1 MKTFYRIVFGL
12 ALIANLSTVEAQ
24 STNGESWQNTPPWRF
39 AGLRV
44 TPEIE
49 SELAA
54 IPLLRISPASQATVL
69 PVGVDN
75 SKREWFRGI
84 FLQTDGCCGQAAGV
98 GYAFTYEVNRK
109 RLQAANVETHQYPT
123 HFTYN
128 FLNEEDTARSSWP
141 HHGWE
146 VIKQMGVPSVDDYGG
161 MFKNYYLPNRIN
173 VWETGYNHYYHALSN
188 KVALSY
194 NKEIVHNSTDIDDVK
209 HWLNDHGNGESSGG
223 VAVFCANI
231 FDYTFATLP
240 VESDSAGQ
248 WVVTG
253 WGDGGLHAMTI
264 VGYDDNIMYDFNG
277 DGQFTNEGSI
287 SNWERGA
294 FIVANSWGTGSWGTG
309 IAGGHFEHNDGFLYV
324 PYRLVAGF
332 HNNEVYCLNV
342 TGFYTPEIV
351 LKVRVKHP
359 SRMHL
364 SFYADYDI
372 DATQSGLLADSAF
385 SALNW
390 HKLNIPMFR
399 DLDMTGLQNNNP
411 IEFGLDFGQFFQDQL
426 NNNEIGKVFFVVRE
440 TGDAS
445 GTGIYDGEISYFSLF
460 DYRWNET
467 FEVPYQGNLIEY
479 MVNNGDTR
487 LGINYHLLPFEEEI
501 TSDFSM
507 STDRVARRTV
517 TVDNGTFTINNGV
530 KLDMYGTDDYD
541 CNLVLNTGT
550 NLVIG
555 DNAVITA
562 KRGNCLIDISG
573 EVQVGNNVRFVAE
586 YGATLLV
593 RVNQGRI
600 FHINNC
606 RFENASLL
614 AEATKSISDAAV
626 SSYIPE
632 ISVTNCKFTANSW
645 NKEFAIKVDGY
656 TNVTIMDDTI
666 CGLGNHGTR
675 HYNDGIILQNSGNL
689 ANNSRVMR
697 NVISGCT
704 GYGLTLLAGRV
715 NVLRNHITACAKG
728 VCLLNNSTVNRFR
741 GNCAALSAEQTQY
754 IHDND
759 ITEVFVARGSVPQ
772 EFRFNHIT
780 NSNNAYFVQYDGN
793 YDRGTQT
800 ILDLEYN
807 NWGINE
813 GLDARFNAV
822 NMGTSSVVFDYMPK
836 WNWGVCLDNYAESI
850 AMEQMGDSLW
860 SNGFYTSAKLS
871 YKEILELF
879 PTSISADNAMKKL
892 FLIECFSGQ
901 DFASLQNYYRTNS
914 TIQNNDDLKKLASY
928 LSNKCDE
935 EMKNYDAA
943 IAWYE
948 NIISDTTSSIN
959 DSIFATIDLGFLYLV
974 MQNEGNKA
982 MGKMKEFIP
991 KSVEAYSKQT
1001 NYALHQLRFDE
1012 KNESQE
1018 NNERLLEGKNCLVGI
1033 CPNPAND
1040 IVRVTGKQLERI
1052 EIINVMG
1059 QRIISHYVGGEDS
1072 IYIDLGNVP
1081 SGIYF
1086 ISVMD
1091 KVGNSC
1097 VKRLIKR

>member
-24 STNGESWQNTPPWRF
+24 NTNGGSGQNADTICF
-39 AGLRV
+39 GGLKV
-44 TPEIE
+44 TPKIE
-49 SELAA
+49 AELAA
-54 IPLLRISPASQATVL
+54 IPLLSISPASRAMLL
-69 PVGVDN
+69 PDGVDN
-75 SKREWFRGI
+75 SKQDWFRGI
-84 FLQTDGCCGQAAGV
+84 FNQMDGCCGQAAGV
-98 GYAFTYEVNRK
+98 GYTFTYEVNRI
-109 RLQAANVETHQYPT
+109 RGLEANVPTHQYPT

-128 FLNEEDTARSSWP
+128 FLNEEYEERGSWP
-141 HHGWE
+141 HEGWD
-146 VIKQMGVPSVDDYGG
+146 VIKEMGVPSVDDYGG
-161 MFKNYYLPNRIN
+161 MYKNYLLPDRIN
-173 VWETGYNHYYHALSN
+173 VWETGYDHYYHALSN
-188 KVALSY
+188 KVVLSY
-194 NKEIVHNSTDIDDVK
+194 EKEILTNGEKIEKIKRWLHN
-209 HWLNDHGNGESSGG
+209 HGNGELSGG
-223 VAVFCANI
+223 LAVFCANVFNYI
-231 FDYTFATLP
+231 SDILP
-240 VESDSAGQ
+240 PESDSATQ

-253 WGDGGLHAMTI
+253 WGNETGGLHAMTI
-264 VGYDDNIMYDFNG
+264 VGYNDNIMYDFNH
-277 DGQFTNEGSI
+277 DGQFTNEGNI
-287 SNWERGA
+287 DNWERGA
-294 FIVANSWGTGSWGTG
+294 FIVVNSWGTNDTWW
-309 IAGGHFEHNDGFLYV
+309 HNSQHLHHNQGYLYV

-332 HNNEVYCLNV
+332 HGREVYCMTV
-342 TGFYTPEIV
+342 TDTYNPEIV
-351 LKVRVKHP
+351 LKARVQHP
-359 SRMHL
+359 SRLHVT
-364 SFYADYDI
+364 FYADYDT
-372 DATQSGLLADSAF
+372 DASQPGLSADRPY

-390 HKLNIPMFR
+390 PKLNAFNNLSMR
-399 DLDMTGLQNNNP
+399 GLQNNNSP
-411 IEFGLDFGQFFQDQL
+411 IELGLDFGQFFKEQL
-426 NNNEIGKVFFVVRE
+426 DNGGIGKVFFVVKER
-440 TGDAS
+440 GDAS
-445 GTGIYDGEISYFSLF
+445 GNGIYDGEVTNFSLV
-460 DYRWNET
+460 DYRWNEI
-467 FEVPYQGNLIEY
+467 FELPYPEERVSIE
-479 MVNNGDTR
+479 NNGDTR

-593 RVNQGRI
+593 RVNHGRI
-600 FHINNC
+600 LHLNNC

-675 HYNDGIILQNSGNL
+675 HYNDGIIIQNSGNL

-836 WNWGVCLDNYAESI
+836 WNWGVCLDYYAESI

-871 YKEILELF
+871 YKEIVELF
-879 PTSISADNAMKKL
+879 PTAISADNAMKKL

-901 DFASLQNYYRTNS
+901 DFTSLQNYYRTNS

-948 NIISDTTSSIN
+948 NIISDTTTSVN

-974 MQNEGNKA
+974 MQDEGNKA

-1018 NNERLLEGKNCLVGI
+1018 NNERLLEGNNCLVGI

>member
-1 MKTFYRIVFGL
+1 MKRLFYFFYIYFVLGTTIAVNAQIVNCNPDPTGEPW
-12 ALIANLSTVEAQ
+12 IA
-24 STNGESWQNTPPWRF
+24 GDIII
-39 AGLRV
+39 

-49 SELAA
+49 YKLSK
-54 IPLLRISPASQATVL
+54 IPLLNITEESRDVVL
-69 PVGVDN
+69 PSKVDN
-75 SKREWFRGI
+75 SMNNIWFRPI
-84 FLQTDGCCGQAAGV
+84 FNQGQDGCCGQAAGI
-98 GYAFTYEVNRK
+98 GYAFTYELNRF
-109 RLQAANVETHQYPT
+109 RNLDGTQSCNQYPT

-128 FLNEEDTARSSWP
+128 FLNEEYYNRGTWP
-141 HHGWE
+141 QDGWDL
-146 VIKQMGVPSVDDYGG
+146 VKQSGMPSVLDYGG
-161 MFKNYYLPNRIN
+161 MYKPIADSNDRRN
-173 VWETGYNHYYHALSN
+173 VWETGYHHYHHALTN
-188 KVALSY
+188 KVNLEY
-194 NKEIVHNSTDIDDVK
+194 GKVTVGTKEDIDMIK
-209 HWLNDHGNGESSGG
+209 HWINDHCMADTSGG
-223 VAVFCANI
+223 VATFCANI
-231 FDYTFATLP
+231 QDAHFERLP
-240 VESDSAGQ
+240 AESDNNNQWIVTEFGQ
-248 WVVTG
+248 R
-253 WGDGGLHAMTI
+253 GLHAMTI
-264 VGYDDNIMYDFNG
+264 VGYNDDILYDFNG
-277 DGQFTNEGSI
+277 DTLFTNPE
-287 SNWERGA
+287 NNVELWERGA
-294 FIVANSWGTGSWGTG
+294 FKVANSWGTYP
-309 IAGGHFEHNDGFLYV
+309 AHHNSGFFWM
-324 PYRLVAGF
+324 PYRLLANSIGHIYF
-332 HNNEVYCLNV
+332 NEVYCLSV
-342 TGFYTPEIV
+342 TDSCVPTIV

-359 SRMHL
+359 NRRHL
-364 SFYADYDI
+364 SFYADY
-372 DATQSGLLADSAF
+372 AENASQSGFQIDSAYNF
-385 SALNW
+385 LNW
-390 HKLNIPMFR
+390 PKRSEYEGVTMR
-399 DLDMTGLQNNNP
+399 GLQNDNNP
-411 IEFGLDFGQFFQDQL
+411 VEFGLDFGQFFKEQL
-426 NNNEIGKVFFVVRE
+426 DNNQIGKVFFVVKE
-440 TGDAS
+440 ENDNSGDF
-445 GTGIYDGEISYFSLF
+445 DGEITGFSLF
-460 DYRWNET
+460 DYRWNEI
-467 FEVPYQGNLIEY
+467 FELPYLIDTVSIE
-479 MVNNGDTR
+479 NNGDTR

-501 TSDFSM
+501 DTDFIM
-507 STDRVARRTV
+507 ATDRVARRTV

-541 CNLVLNTGT
+541 CHLVLNPGT
-550 NLVIG
+550 NLVIR
-555 DNAVITA
+555 DDVVITA

-573 EVQVGNNVRFVAE
+573 EVQVGNNIRFVAD

-593 RVNQGRI
+593 RVNHGRI
-600 FHINNC
+600 LHLNNC
-606 RFENASLL
+606 MFENASLL

-632 ISVTNCKFTANSW
+632 ISVTNCKFIANSW

-666 CGLGNHGTR
+666 CGLGNHDTR
-675 HYNDGIILQNSGNL
+675 HYNDGIIIQNSGNL

-759 ITEVFVARGSVPQ
+759 IAEVFVARGSVPQ
-772 EFRFNHIT
+772 EFRFNYIT
-780 NSNNAYFVQYDGN
+780 NSTNTYFVQYDGN

-800 ILDLEYN
+800 ILELEYN

-836 WNWGVCLDNYAESI
+836 WNWGVCLDNYTESI

-901 DFASLQNYYRTNS
+901 DFTSLQNYYRTNS

-948 NIISDTTSSIN
+948 NIISDTTSSVN

-1018 NNERLLEGKNCLVGI
+1018 NNERLLEGQDCLVGI
-1033 CPNPAND
+1033 YPNPADN
-1040 IVRVTGKQLERI
+1040 IVRVTGKHLERI
-1052 EIINVMG
+1052 EMINITG
-1059 QRIISHYVGGEDS
+1059 QRIISHHADGEDS
-1072 IYIDLGNVP
+1072 ISIYLGNIP
-1081 SGIYF
+1081 SGIYYV
-1086 ISVMD
+1086 SVID
-1091 KVGNSC
+1091 EIGNCC
-1097 VKRLIKR
+1097 VKKLIKN

>member
-1 MKTFYRIVFGL
+1 MKNIYKVVIGL
-12 ALIANLSTVEAQ
+12 AMAAILSTVEAHN
-24 STNGESWQNTPPWRF
+24 TNAESGQNVDTICF
-39 AGLRV
+39 SGLTV
-44 TPEIE
+44 TPKIE
-49 SELAA
+49 AELAA
-54 IPLLRISPASQATVL
+54 IPLLCITPASRAMLL
-69 PVGVDN
+69 PDGVDN
-75 SKREWFRGI
+75 SKHDWFRGI
-84 FLQTDGCCGQAAGV
+84 FNQTDGCCGQAAGV
-98 GYAFTYEVNRK
+98 GYTFTYEVNRI
-109 RLQAANVETHQYPT
+109 RGLEANVPTHQYPT

-128 FLNEEDTARSSWP
+128 FLNEEYEERGSWP
-141 HHGWE
+141 HEGWD
-146 VIKQMGVPSVDDYGG
+146 VIKEMGVPSVEDYGG
-161 MFKNYYLPNRIN
+161 MFKNFPTEADRIN
-173 VWETGYNHYYHALSN
+173 VWETGYNHYYHALTN

-194 NKEIVHNSTDIDDVK
+194 SKVVVNDSNNLDTIK
-209 HWLNDHGNGESSGG
+209 HWLNDHGNGEPSGG
-223 VAVFCANI
+223 LAVFCANVFNYI
-231 FDYTFATLP
+231 SDTLP
-240 VESDSAGQ
+240 PESDSATQ

-253 WGDGGLHAMTI
+253 WGNETGGLHAMTI
-264 VGYDDNIMYDFNG
+264 VGYNDNIMYDFNH
-277 DGQFTNEGSI
+277 DGQFTNEGNI
-287 SNWERGA
+287 DNWERGA
-294 FIVANSWGTGSWGTG
+294 FIVVNSWGTNDTWW
-309 IAGGHFEHNDGFLYV
+309 HNSQHLHHNQGYLYV
-324 PYRLVAGF
+324 PYQLVAGF
-332 HNNEVYCLNV
+332 YGREVYCMTV
-342 TGFYTPEIV
+342 TDTYTPEIV
-351 LKVRVKHP
+351 LKARVQHP
-359 SRMHL
+359 SRLHL
-364 SFYADYDI
+364 EFYADYDT
-372 DATQSGLLADSAF
+372 DATQPGLSADRPY

-390 HKLNIPMFR
+390 PKSNAFNNLSMR
-399 DLDMTGLQNNNP
+399 GLQNNNSP
-411 IEFGLDFGQFFQDQL
+411 IELGLDFGQFFKEQL
-426 NNNEIGKVFFVVRE
+426 DNGGIGKVFLVVKE
-440 TGDAS
+440 SNDAL
-445 GTGIYDGEISYFSLF
+445 GQYDGEVTNFSLV
-460 DYRWNET
+460 DYRWNEI
-467 FEVPYQGNLIEY
+467 FELPYPEARVSIE
-479 MVNNGDTR
+479 NNGDTR
-487 LGINYHLLPFEEEI
+487 LGINYHLLPFEEDI

-507 STDRVARRTV
+507 LTDRVARRTV

-541 CNLVLNTGT
+541 CHLVLNSGT

-675 HYNDGIILQNSGNL
+675 HYNDGIIIQNSGNL

-715 NVLRNHITACAKG
+715 NALRNHITACAKG

-901 DFASLQNYYRTNS
+901 DFTSLQNYYRTNS

-948 NIISDTTSSIN
+948 NIISDTTSSVN

-1018 NNERLLEGKNCLVGI
+1018 NNERLLEGQDCLVGI
-1033 CPNPAND
+1033 YPNPAND
-1040 IVRVTGKQLERI
+1040 IVRITGKHLERVD
-1052 EIINVMG
+1052 IINVIG
-1059 QRIISHYVGGEDS
+1059 QRIISKSANGVDS
-1072 IYIDLGNVP
+1072 IILELDKLI

-1086 ISVMD
+1086 VNIIDNNGDCNVR
-1091 KVGNSC
+1091 KLV
-1097 VKRLIKR
+1097 IE

>member
-1 MKTFYRIVFGL
+1 MFGQNPCYNPCVAGDAFIDAEFENSLTNMVFTSESMARTL
-12 ALIANLSTVEAQ
+12 PSAVDN
-24 STNGESWQNTPPWRF
+24 STNGYMPPIF
-39 AGLRV
+39 NQYYSFSCVHCA
-44 TPEIE
+44 EIGYVLTY
-49 SELAA
+49 ELN
-54 IPLLRISPASQATVL
+54 RYR
-69 PVGVDN
+69 GVDAGSN
-75 SKREWFRGI
+75 WTGTESQRENLYHPF
-84 FLQTDGCCGQAAGV
+84 
-98 GYAFTYEVNRK
+98 
-109 RLQAANVETHQYPT
+109 
-123 HFTYN
+123 FTYN
-128 FLNEEDTARSSWP
+128 FVNRGDGRNGTGFGSGFRIVSENGCPTLNDYYDPVLNEQFDPGDTDASQWAFRRWMDGEEKYINASENKTWDSLNYLGCYQITWGNTYETLDTLKRWLCNHNSS
-141 HHGWE
+141 GDIGGLA
-146 VIKQMGVPSVDDYGG
+146 VISVNMGSD
-161 MFKNYYLPNRIN
+161 IN
-173 VWETGYNHYYHALSN
+173 GHPLFSWETIQTGP
-188 KVALSY
+188 
-194 NKEIVHNSTDIDDVK
+194 ETDQIILTS
-209 HWLNDHGNGESSGG
+209 W
-223 VAVFCANI
+223 A
-231 FDYTFATLP
+231 P
-240 VESDSAGQ
+240 
-248 WVVTG
+248 
-253 WGDGGLHAMTI
+253 GGLHALTI
-264 VGYDDNIMYDFNG
+264 VGYNDDICVSGNYTAPGPN
-277 DGQFTNEGSI
+277 TPLSEC
-287 SNWERGA
+287 EKGA
-294 FIVANSWGTGSWGTG
+294 FKAANSWGNNYTTSNGYVWIPYSLMDNIYNKRAYTCV
-309 IAGGHFEHNDGFLYV
+309 FKEEPEKTFFLS
-324 PYRLVAGF
+324 A
-332 HNNEVYCLNV
+332 
-342 TGFYTPEIV
+342 T
-351 LKVRVKHP
+351 VKHP
-359 SRMHL
+359 KRDEMTIFLGKGENASSPVPTYGPNIDCFEIFNRTISGGGGPYPINGNSINSQPIGL
-364 SFYADYDI
+364 SLNFREKFDPADCGKY
-372 DATQSGLLADSAF
+372 
-385 SALNW
+385 
-390 HKLNIPMFR
+390 
-399 DLDMTGLQNNNP
+399 
-411 IEFGLDFGQFFQDQL
+411 FFQIKDYNSQGYSSSQAFIENYYL
-426 NNNEIGKVFFVVRE
+426 TDFRWDEEFVMNCE
-440 TGDAS
+440 NYHEPIQN
-445 GTGIYDGEISYFSLF
+445 GTVTTLA
-460 DYRWNET
+460 
-467 FEVPYQGNLIEY
+467 
-479 MVNNGDTR
+479 
-487 LGINYHLLPFEEEI
+487 INYHLLPFEEPI
-501 TSDFSM
+501 TSNYFL

-573 EVQVGNNVRFVAE
+573 EVQVGNNVRFVAD

-593 RVNQGRI
+593 RVNHGRI
-600 FHINNC
+600 LHLNNC
-606 RFENASLL
+606 MFENASLL
-614 AEATKSISDAAV
+614 AEATKSISAAAV

-632 ISVTNCKFTANSW
+632 ISVINCDFIADSGI
-645 NKEFAIKVDGY
+645 KEFAIKIDGY

-666 CGLGNHGTR
+666 NGLEDVNTR
-675 HYNDGIILQNSGNL
+675 HYNDGIIIQNSGNL

-728 VCLLNNSTVNRFR
+728 VCLLNNSTINRFK

-901 DFASLQNYYRTNS
+901 DFTSLQNYYRTNS

-948 NIISDTTSSIN
+948 NIISDTTSSVN